1 MADTKTR
8 YEKQLV
14 DNAEMMTRDEL
25 IVDSPRAAVI
35 KISTA
40 GTYKRGTLLMEGT
53 TAGEYVNATAAGVK
67 TKDSVILADDV
78 EISANEYAEAAA
90 YYSGTF
96 KADKVILPYEQETDS
111 HADLIAAISNELR
124 KQNILLA

>member
-1 MADTKTR
+1 MSDSKTR

-14 DNAEMMTRDEL
+14 ENAEMNTRDEL

-40 GTYKRGTLLMEGT
+40 GTYKRGTVLMEGT
-53 TAGEYVNATAAGVK
+53 TAGEYVTATAAGVK

-78 EISANEYAEAAA
+78 EISASEYAECAA

-96 KADKVILPYEQETDS
+96 KADKVILSYETENDS
-111 HADLIAAISNELR
+111 HADLIAAVSNELR